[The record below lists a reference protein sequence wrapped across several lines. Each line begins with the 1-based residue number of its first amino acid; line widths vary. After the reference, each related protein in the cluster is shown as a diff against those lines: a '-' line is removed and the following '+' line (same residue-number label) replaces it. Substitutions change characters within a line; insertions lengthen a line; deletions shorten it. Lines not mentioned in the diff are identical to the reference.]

1 MTMFKSIPILVDR
14 ISEDY
19 KLYEMENDLRKAME
33 REEFILHYQP
43 RVDTYTGEIKGA
55 EALIRWNHPK
65 WGMISPIEFIPLA
78 EERGLIDE
86 MSVWVL
92 QKVCRLLT
100 KWEKV
105 GVNRVPISI
114 NLSTKTLKRAD
125 FIPIILKHLQEYRV
139 NPSLLEIEITENSML
154 EMDESVFSN
163 IELLKDLGISISID
177 DFGTGFTSITHL
189 KKLKVQFIKIDRS
202 FINNMMGNQED
213 SIIVECIHFLAK
225 GFNLKVIAE
234 GVETIEQWEI
244 LRNMNCHFIQ
254 GYLFSKPL
262 EENQFKSVIL
272 NGNNILYSA
281 KRI

>member
-1 MTMFKSIPILVDR
+1 MFESIPILFDR

-19 KLYEMENDLRKAME
+19 KLYEMENDLRIAME

-65 WGMISPIEFIPLA
+65 WGMISPIEFIPMA

-86 MSVWVL
+86 MSVWIL

-105 GVNRVPISI
+105 GVNCVPIFI
-114 NLSTKTLKRAD
+114 NLSAKTLKRAD
-125 FIPIILKHLQEYRV
+125 FIPTVIKHLKEYRV
-139 NPSLLEIEITENSML
+139 SPSLLEIEITENSML
-154 EMDESVFSN
+154 EMDEAVFSN
-163 IELLKDLGISISID
+163 IEMLKDLGISISID

-202 FINNMMGNQED
+202 FINTMLENPED

-225 GFNLKVIAE
+225 GFNLRVVAE
-234 GVETIEQWEI
+234 GVETIEQWEL

-262 EENQFKSVIL
+262 EEKQFEYVISKETGL
-272 NGNNILYSA
+272 SLST
-281 KRI
+281 K

>member
-1 MTMFKSIPILVDR
+1 MSMFESIPILFDR

-19 KLYEMENDLRKAME
+19 KLYEMENDLRIAME

-65 WGMISPIEFIPLA
+65 WGMISPIEFIPMA

-86 MSVWVL
+86 MTVWIL

-105 GVNRVPISI
+105 GVNCVPISI

-125 FIPIILKHLQEYRV
+125 FIPTVLKHLKEYRV
-139 NPSLLEIEITENSML
+139 SPSLLEIEITENSML
-154 EMDESVFSN
+154 DMDETVFSN

-202 FINNMMGNQED
+202 FINNMLENPED

-225 GFNLKVIAE
+225 GFNLRVVAE
-234 GVETIEQWEI
+234 GVETIEQWEL

-262 EENQFKSVIL
+262 EEKQFEYVISKETGSSL
-272 NGNNILYSA
+272 ST
-281 KRI
+281 K

>member
-1 MTMFKSIPILVDR
+1 MFESIPILFDR

-19 KLYEMENDLRKAME
+19 KLYEMENDLRIAME

-65 WGMISPIEFIPLA
+65 WGMISPIEFIPMA

-86 MSVWVL
+86 MTVWIL

-105 GVNRVPISI
+105 GVNCVPISI

-125 FIPIILKHLQEYRV
+125 FIPTVLKHLKEYRV
-139 NPSLLEIEITENSML
+139 SPSLLEIEITENSML
-154 EMDESVFSN
+154 DMDETVFSN

-202 FINNMMGNQED
+202 FINNMLENQED

-225 GFNLKVIAE
+225 GFNLKVVAE
-234 GVETIEQWEI
+234 GVETIEQWEF

-254 GYLFSKPL
+254 GYLFSRPL
-262 EENQFKSVIL
+262 EEKQFEYVISKETTSSFLL
-272 NGNNILYSA
+272 NS
-281 KRI
+281 